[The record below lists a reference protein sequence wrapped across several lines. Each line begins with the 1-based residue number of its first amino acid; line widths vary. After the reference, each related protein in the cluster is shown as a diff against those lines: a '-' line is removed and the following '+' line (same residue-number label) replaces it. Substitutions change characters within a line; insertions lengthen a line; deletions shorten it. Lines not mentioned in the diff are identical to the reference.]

1 MNISRE
7 SINDND
13 ERFTFY
19 DSFESYIDSVNHE
32 FDKYSDSSAQKQYY
46 VNEYENNRAFI
57 YGNYPQNETFEELN
71 NAKYDFIDQ
80 PALSEVL
87 ENTKELFATI
97 DLGGAFKKDRLVA
110 TAKAIGVFSFDLA
123 SKGLYRPMEY
133 YSEEL
138 DETVDPNL
146 VKRIKDGVF
155 VTERKIRGGGTKT
168 YFLKQQQT
176 GTACVNKK
184 KHYANDLIAEGYS
197 KTEAHK
203 KANKKFKGC
212 KIKFATRTKKVYL
225 TRLGK
230 TLSAEKQGKDRFVDV
245 FVTIGGSGGQ
255 DAKEI
260 IYNVLPSMLLAYF
273 LDRANIKVRIIGLDQ
288 GVRHSWG
295 APDLGTKYYITGYLV
310 KDYGDELNWNRVA
323 KLTSDPRMFRWT
335 MFKNSLINWTAF
347 KPDDNSSSI
356 GGVIYAETYKKMLER
371 YKRWY
376 IEQTKNN
383 SLRNENTRLML
394 ASQYIARGSEERMV
408 EGAIEEFFRL
418 IDAVDLEYNGAK
430 IALPRIR
437 DREQKLNN
445 DLNTIRQRLMG
456 TINDTTFVEA
466 STSKYSMTDND
477 IAFAYDLRDRLR
489 KDLNT
494 VFRNT

>member
-32 FDKYSDSSAQKQYY
+32 FDKYSDSSEQKQWLATQYA
-46 VNEYENNRAFI
+46 ESRGWM
-57 YGNYPQNETFEELN
+57 YGDYPQTETFEELN

-80 PALSEVL
+80 PALSGVL

-184 KHYANDLIAEGYS
+184 THYANELIAEGYS
-197 KTEAHK
+197 KKEAHD

-230 TLSAEKQGKDRFVDV
+230 VLSAEKQGKDRFVDV

-288 GVRHSWG
+288 GSRSFDYG
-295 APDLGTKYYITGYLV
+295 KRYYITGYLV

-347 KPDDNSSSI
+347 EPNDNSSNI
-356 GGVIYAETYKKMLER
+356 GGVIYADTYRKMLER

-394 ASQYIARGSEERMV
+394 ASQYVAGGSEQRMV
-408 EGAIEEFFRL
+408 DGAIEEFFRL

-456 TINDTTFVEA
+456 SINDATFVEA

-477 IAFAYDLRDRLR
+477 IAFAYDLRERLR
-489 KDLNT
+489 NDLNT